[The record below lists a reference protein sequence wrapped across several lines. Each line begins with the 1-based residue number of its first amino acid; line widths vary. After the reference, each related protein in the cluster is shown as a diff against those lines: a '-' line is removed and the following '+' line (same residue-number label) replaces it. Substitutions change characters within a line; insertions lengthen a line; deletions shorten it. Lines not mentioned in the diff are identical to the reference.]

1 VFAVE
6 NSEGTVAKRRFGVS
20 THLYHGEALR
30 REHLLEIAAN
40 GFETVE
46 VFATRSH
53 LNYHDPRCV
62 EALSAWLAES
72 RLELH
77 SVHAPIMDSLV
88 NNTWGRAYST
98 AIRDESTR
106 QTTIR
111 EIEAA
116 LSIASVVPFKFLV
129 VHLGLPASQMPG
141 TDDNRRD
148 AAIRSIEN
156 IHQLAEPL
164 GVRVAL
170 EVMPNDLSTASALVD
185 LIENHVD
192 FPDLGICMD
201 VGHAFILGDPA
212 EAIETASGHLVTT
225 HIHDNRRQQDDHV
238 VPFEGGIDW
247 ASTMMAMEKIGYD
260 GVSMFEVRNTDSSA
274 AVLARARSARKRLE
288 GLISA

>member
-1 VFAVE
+1 M
-6 NSEGTVAKRRFGVS
+6 AKRRFGVS

-53 LNYHDPRCV
+53 LNYHDPSCV

-77 SVHAPIMDSLV
+77 SVHAPIVDSLV

-98 AIRDESTR
+98 AIRDESAR

-116 LSIASVVPFKFLV
+116 LSIAGVVPFKFLV

-212 EAIETASGHLVTT
+212 EAIETASGYLVTT

-247 ASTMMAMEKIGYD
+247 ASTMMALEKIGYD
-260 GVSMFEVRNTDSSA
+260 GVSMFEVRNTDSST

>member
-1 VFAVE
+1 
-6 NSEGTVAKRRFGVS
+6 VAKRRFGVS

-30 REHLLEIAAN
+30 REHFLEIAAN

-77 SVHAPIMDSLV
+77 SVHAPIVDSLV

-98 AIRDESTR
+98 AIRDESAR

-116 LSIASVVPFKFLV
+116 LSIAGVVPFKFLV

-212 EAIETASGHLVTT
+212 EAIETASGYLVTT

>member
-1 VFAVE
+1 MLSD
-6 NSEGTVAKRRFGVS
+6 SEGTVARRRFGVS

-53 LNYHDPRCV
+53 LDYHDPRSI

-72 RLELH
+72 QLELH
-77 SVHAPIMDSLV
+77 SVHAPIVDSFV

-98 AIRDESTR
+98 AIRDEGAR
-106 QTTIR
+106 QATIR
-111 EIEAA
+111 EMEAA
-116 LSIASVVPFKFLV
+116 LSMARMVPFKFLV
-129 VHLGLPASQMPG
+129 VHLGLPASQKPG
-141 TDDNRRD
+141 PDDNRRD
-148 AAIRSIEN
+148 AAIRSVEN
-156 IHQLAEPL
+156 IHQLAAPL

-170 EVMPNDLSTASALVD
+170 EVMPNDLSTASALVG
-185 LIENHVD
+185 LIEHDVD

-212 EAIETASGHLVTT
+212 EAIETASGYLVTT

-247 ASTMMAMEKIGYD
+247 ASTMMALEKIGYD
-260 GVSMFEVRNTDSSA
+260 GVFMFEVRNTDTPS
-274 AVLARARSARKRLE
+274 AVLARAKSARKRLE